1 MLRISKRSYPL
12 EAEGQVNRLKTEND
26 LLKHQADSV
35 ASTEGE
41 RVSRPYSIG
50 EHLIYQGTLYR
61 VVSPIC
67 SGGMITPG
75 TNCRPTTLAD
85 ELKNLKGE

>member
-1 MLRISKRSYPL
+1 M
-12 EAEGQVNRLKTEND
+12 NRLKTEND